1 MTATIT
7 TLRMNAIRK
16 RGGVEIDAEA
26 NLDADGRWNVGVIV
40 INNGR
45 IEGTWY
51 ADVLDSLTQGDLDA
65 LADEAMAAHA

>member
-45 IEGTWY
+45 IEGTWD